1 MVMEGKSAGTESA
14 ARAAH
19 LVRLGQVLE
28 KPRRVLIYCHMNPD
42 PDSLGA
48 ALAMRQILQE
58 EFGREAG
65 LTYRGLIGRAEN
77 RRLAELLA
85 PDLQP
90 ARKVDQSKFDA
101 AFLVDA
107 QPGYGYLSDVDRLPL
122 IGCVDHHPFIAST
135 KRLPFFDVRTGYGS
149 TCTIMTEY
157 LQDCGLVPEPRIATA
172 LFLGIKS
179 DTQDLTRRTN
189 EADVKAYEWLLRK
202 VDRDLLA
209 KIQNPPLK
217 RDYFDELRKA
227 MSRALVYQRCILT
240 ELGHVSYPDMVAD
253 VADRLLRLEDMQ
265 WSACFGSHER
275 RIYFSVRSSGIE
287 RDAGELVK
295 TVLGKDGVGG
305 GHVAMAAG
313 RVEMPEDS
321 KELYLKIVTKLWRR
335 FLRALGEDPRS
346 GKPLLEGDAPTQRIM
361 L

>member
-1 MVMEGKSAGTESA
+1 
-14 ARAAH
+14 
-19 LVRLGQVLE
+19 
-28 KPRRVLIYCHMNPD
+28 MNPD

-48 ALAMRQILQE
+48 AMAMRQILEE
-58 EFGREAG
+58 EFGKEVA

-77 RRLAELLA
+77 RRLVELLA

-90 ARKVDQSKFDA
+90 ARKIDQSRFEA

-122 IGCVDHHPFIAST
+122 LGCVDHHPFIAST
-135 KRLPFFDVRTGYGS
+135 KKLPFFDVRTGYGS

-157 LQDCGLVPEPRIATA
+157 MQDCGLVPVPKVATA
-172 LFLGIKS
+172 LFIGIKS

-189 EADVKAYEWLLRK
+189 ENDVRAYEWLLRK

-209 KIQNPPLK
+209 KIQNPPLQ
-217 RDYFDELRKA
+217 RDYFEELRKA
-227 MSRALVYQRCILT
+227 IGRAIVYENCILT

-253 VADRLLRLEDMQ
+253 VADRLLRLEKMH
-265 WSACFGSHER
+265 WSACFGYHEK
-275 RIYFSVRSSGIE
+275 RIYLSVRSNETE

-295 TVLGKDGVGG
+295 AVLGKDGIGG

-313 RVEMPEDS
+313 RVEMPDES
-321 KELYLKIVTKLWRR
+321 KERYLKLVTKLWRR
-335 FLRALGEDPRS
+335 FLKELGEDPKA
-346 GKPLLEGDAPTQRIM
+346 GHPLLEGEAPTQRIVI
-361 L
+361 